1 MTLFD
6 VTLQNKTRTSTIG
19 KDLAIQ
25 QQQQQQQQ
33 TVSLSPETYQGAMLC

>member
-1 MTLFD
+1 MTLLD

-19 KDLAIQ
+19 KDLPIQ

-33 TVSLSPETYQGAMLC
+33 TVSLSPETY

>member
-1 MTLFD
+1 MTLLD

-19 KDLAIQ
+19 KDLPI

-33 TVSLSPETYQGAMLC
+33 TVSLSPETY